1 VNTDIRY
8 LQQLETDFEHVAAQ
22 ERRRAAS
29 RKPSGRGGRG
39 SRPPRRPARSDRRWP
54 SIAAAVVTLLIVAG
68 SIGFLSQADMSSD
81 DSGMSA
87 AMPSAAEAPADD
99 RVVPGAEAVPPNTG
113 PAFGQALTDGNSGA
127 VDAEGARG
135 LAPQYSTGDTKAPAG
150 IGTTPQTQG
159 DLSKIIRD
167 GRIEVV
173 VPTGE
178 FAKNVTAVTRIA
190 GTNGGFVLTSSTQ
203 NGQAGQFTL
212 RIPAKRFDRAMDQ
225 LRALGTVKADAVT
238 GDDVTAEFVDL
249 QARLGIL
256 TDRRDLLRDLQSE
269 ATSSSEILR
278 FATLIDQVQLEIENI
293 QGQLNFIRDQVAEGT
308 IKVSLREQGAP
319 EAEEQQPTDVD
330 KPSLGTAFNLALQ
343 GFLRVLGA
351 VVVGLGYLI
360 PIGVIALI
368 AWFVVRLVRRRDREA
383 S

>member
-8 LQQLETDFEHVAAQ
+8 LQQLETDFEHVAAR
-22 ERRRAAS
+22 ERRRAARES
-29 RKPSGRGGRG
+29 SGRGGRA

-68 SIGFLSQADMSSD
+68 SIGFLSQVGTSSD
-81 DSGMSA
+81 DSGGSA
-87 AMPSAAEAPADD
+87 AMPSVADAPDD
-99 RVVPGAEAVPPNTG
+99 RAVPGLMQPAPN
-113 PAFGQALTDGNSGA
+113 
-127 VDAEGARG
+127 
-135 LAPQYSTGDTKAPAG
+135 APQRSALHADTDATADEQGGTPGVQDTTGDTKAPAG

-167 GRIEVV
+167 GRIEVI
-173 VPTGE
+173 VPSGE
-178 FAKNVTAVTRIA
+178 FARNVTAVTRIA

-238 GDDVTAEFVDL
+238 GDDVTAEFIDL

-293 QGQLNFIRDQVAEGT
+293 QGQLKFIHDQVAEGT
-308 IKVSLREQGAP
+308 IKVSLREIGAP
-319 EAEEQQPTDVD
+319 EAEEQQPSDVD

-368 AWFVVRLVRRRDREA
+368 AWFVVRLVRRRDRGA

>member
-1 VNTDIRY
+1 MNTDIRY

-22 ERRRAAS
+22 ERRRAAA
-29 RKPSGRGGRG
+29 KPSGRGGRG
-39 SRPPRRPARSDRRWP
+39 SRPPRRPTHRDRRWP

-68 SIGFLSQADMSSD
+68 SIGFLSQQADMSSD
-81 DSGMSA
+81 DSGGADALAPAEVPADGPATWQARNPNASA
-87 AMPSAAEAPADD
+87 APAP
-99 RVVPGAEAVPPNTG
+99 
-113 PAFGQALTDGNSGA
+113 GQALTDGDTSAAADEQGGRSL
-127 VDAEGARG
+127 D
-135 LAPQYSTGDTKAPAG
+135 YSVGDTKTPAG
-150 IGTTPQTQG
+150 IGTTPQAQG

-225 LRALGTVKADAVT
+225 LRGLGTVQSDAVT

-308 IKVSLREQGAP
+308 IKVSLRELGAP
-319 EAEEQQPTDVD
+319 EAQEQQPTDVD

>member
-22 ERRRAAS
+22 ERRGAAS

-54 SIAAAVVTLLIVAG
+54 SIAAAVVTFLVVAG
-68 SIGFLSQADMSSD
+68 SIGFLTQQADMSSD
-81 DSGMSA
+81 DSGGVA
-87 AMPSAAEAPADD
+87 AMPTMAPDAPTDGRATREATRPNTAPAL
-99 RVVPGAEAVPPNTG
+99 
-113 PAFGQALTDGNSGA
+113 GQALTDGANGFDSAVVDESGA
-127 VDAEGARG
+127 AHDAA
-135 LAPQYSTGDTKAPAG
+135 DTKTPAR
-150 IGTTPQTQG
+150 IGATPQAQG

-167 GRIEVV
+167 GRIEVI
-173 VPTGE
+173 VPTGA

-238 GDDVTAEFVDL
+238 GDDVTAEFIDL

-256 TDRRDLLRDLQSE
+256 TDRRDLLRDLQSK

-293 QGQLNFIRDQVAEGT
+293 QGQLKFIHDQVAEGT
-308 IKVSLREQGAP
+308 IKVSLRELGAP
-319 EAEEQQPTDVD
+319 EAEQQQPTDVD

>member
-8 LQQLETDFEHVAAQ
+8 LQQLEIDFEHVAAQ

-54 SIAAAVVTLLIVAG
+54 SIAAAIVVVLIVAG
-68 SIGFLSQADMSSD
+68 SIGFLSQQIDTSSD
-81 DSGMSA
+81 DSGGSA
-87 AMPSAAEAPADD
+87 AMPSATNADAAPARD
-99 RVVPGAEAVPPNTG
+99 RAAPGAAQPNTN
-113 PAFGQALTDGNSGA
+113 PAFGALTGDTSATDEQVGTPG
-127 VDAEGARG
+127 V
-135 LAPQYSTGDTKAPAG
+135 QYTTGDTKAPAE

-167 GRIEVV
+167 GRIEVI

-238 GDDVTAEFVDL
+238 GDDVTAEFIDL

-278 FATLIDQVQLEIENI
+278 FATLIDQVQLEIENV
-293 QGQLNFIRDQVAEGT
+293 QGQLKFIHDQVAEGT
-308 IKVSLREQGAP
+308 IKVSLRELGAP

-368 AWFVVRLVRRRDREA
+368 AWFVLRLVRRRDREA

>member
-1 VNTDIRY
+1 M
-8 LQQLETDFEHVAAQ
+8 
-22 ERRRAAS
+22 
-29 RKPSGRGGRG
+29 
-39 SRPPRRPARSDRRWP
+39 
-54 SIAAAVVTLLIVAG
+54 VTLLIVAG
-68 SIGFLSQADMSSD
+68 SIGFLSQANMTSSD
-81 DSGMSA
+81 SGGSA
-87 AMPSAAEAPADD
+87 AMPSVAEAPDD

-113 PAFGQALTDGNSGA
+113 PALGQALTDSNSGP
-127 VDAEGARG
+127 VDAERAQG

-167 GRIEVV
+167 GRIEVI

-238 GDDVTAEFVDL
+238 GDDVTAEFIDL

-256 TDRRDLLRDLQSE
+256 TDRRELLRDLQSK

-293 QGQLNFIRDQVAEGT
+293 QGQLKFIHDQVAEGT
-308 IKVSLREQGAP
+308 IKVSLREIGAP

>member
-1 VNTDIRY
+1 MNTDIRY

-29 RKPSGRGGRG
+29 KTSGRGGRG

-68 SIGFLSQADMSSD
+68 SIGFLSQANMTSSD
-81 DSGMSA
+81 SGGSA
-87 AMPSAAEAPADD
+87 AMPSTAEAPL
-99 RVVPGAEAVPPNTG
+99 NG
-113 PAFGQALTDGNSGA
+113 PATWQARNPNPSAAPARSQALTDGSTDA
-127 VDAEGARG
+127 DFAAEGAPG
-135 LAPQYSTGDTKAPAG
+135 AADAGDTKAPPG

-167 GRIEVV
+167 GRIEVI

-256 TDRRDLLRDLQSE
+256 TDRRDLLRDLQSK

-293 QGQLNFIRDQVAEGT
+293 QGQLKFIHDQVAEGT
-308 IKVSLREQGAP
+308 IKVSLRELGAP
-319 EAEEQQPTDVD
+319 EAEEQQPTDVN
-330 KPSLGTAFNLALQ
+330 KPSLGNAFNLALQ

>member
-22 ERRRAAS
+22 ERRRTAAE
-29 RKPSGRGGRG
+29 PSGRGGRG
-39 SRPPRRPARSDRRWP
+39 SRPRRRPSRSDRRWP

-68 SIGFLSQADMSSD
+68 SIGFLSQQADMSSG
-81 DSGMSA
+81 DSGGSA
-87 AMPSAAEAPADD
+87 ASGSPAEAPDD
-99 RVVPGAEAVPPNTG
+99 RSVPGALQPNT
-113 PAFGQALTDGNSGA
+113 N
-127 VDAEGARG
+127 GARDG
-135 LAPQYSTGDTKAPAG
+135 LSLNPIQGDTSAEADEQGGAPDAQYTAGDTKASAG
-150 IGTTPQTQG
+150 IGTTPQSQG

-225 LRALGTVKADAVT
+225 LRSLGTVQADAVT

-256 TDRRDLLRDLQSE
+256 ADRRDLLRDLQSE

-308 IKVSLREQGAP
+308 IKVSLREIGAP
-319 EAEEQQPTDVD
+319 EAAEQQPTDID

-368 AWFVVRLVRRRDREA
+368 AWFVVRLVRRRDHEA

>member
-1 VNTDIRY
+1 MNTDIRY
-8 LQQLETDFEHVAAQ
+8 LQQLETDFEHVAAR
-22 ERRRAAS
+22 ERRRTAAE
-29 RKPSGRGGRG
+29 PSGRGGRG
-39 SRPPRRPARSDRRWP
+39 SRPPRRPTHRDRRWP
-54 SIAAAVVTLLIVAG
+54 SIGAAVVTLLIVAG

-81 DSGMSA
+81 DSGGADALAPAEVPADGPATWQARNPNASA
-87 AMPSAAEAPADD
+87 APAP
-99 RVVPGAEAVPPNTG
+99 
-113 PAFGQALTDGNSGA
+113 GQALT
-127 VDAEGARG
+127 EGDTSAAADEQAGR
-135 LAPQYSTGDTKAPAG
+135 SEFSVGDTKTPAG

-173 VPTGE
+173 VPTGD
-178 FAKNVTAVTRIA
+178 FAKNVTAETRIA

-225 LRALGTVKADAVT
+225 LRGLGTVQSDAVT

-278 FATLIDQVQLEIENI
+278 FATLIDHVQLEIENI

-308 IKVSLREQGAP
+308 IKVSLRELGAP
-319 EAEEQQPTDVD
+319 EATEQQPTDVD

>member
-1 VNTDIRY
+1 MNTDIRY

-22 ERRRAAS
+22 ERRRAAG

-39 SRPPRRPARSDRRWP
+39 SRPPRRARSDRRWP
-54 SIAAAVVTLLIVAG
+54 SIAAAVVTFLVVAG
-68 SIGFLSQADMSSD
+68 SIGFLTQQADMSSD

-99 RVVPGAEAVPPNTG
+99 RAAREATQPNTA
-113 PAFGQALTDGNSGA
+113 PALGAALTDGNSGA
-127 VDAEGARG
+127 TGHEQAPGP
-135 LAPQYSTGDTKAPAG
+135 APQYTTGDTKAPAG

-238 GDDVTAEFVDL
+238 GDDVTAEFIDL

-256 TDRRDLLRDLQSE
+256 TDRRDLLRDLQSK

-293 QGQLNFIRDQVAEGT
+293 QGQLRFIHDQVAEGT
-308 IKVSLREQGAP
+308 IKVSLRELGAP

>member
-22 ERRRAAS
+22 ERRGAAS

-54 SIAAAVVTLLIVAG
+54 SIAAAVVTFLVVAG
-68 SIGFLSQADMSSD
+68 SIGFLTQQADMSSD
-81 DSGMSA
+81 DSGGVA
-87 AMPSAAEAPADD
+87 AMPTMAPDAPTREATRPNTAPAL
-99 RVVPGAEAVPPNTG
+99 
-113 PAFGQALTDGNSGA
+113 GQALTDGANGFDSAVVDESGA
-127 VDAEGARG
+127 AHDAA
-135 LAPQYSTGDTKAPAG
+135 DTKTPAG
-150 IGTTPQTQG
+150 IGATPQAQG

-167 GRIEVV
+167 GRIEVI
-173 VPTGE
+173 VPTGA

-238 GDDVTAEFVDL
+238 GDDVTAEFIDL

-256 TDRRDLLRDLQSE
+256 TDRRDLLRDLQSK

-293 QGQLNFIRDQVAEGT
+293 QGQLKFIHDQVAEGT
-308 IKVSLREQGAP
+308 IKVSLRELGAP
-319 EAEEQQPTDVD
+319 EAEQQQPTDVD

>member
-1 VNTDIRY
+1 MVALNRGTDAVTDE
-8 LQQLETDFEHVAAQ
+8 QGGADFEQAA
-22 ERRRAAS
+22 
-29 RKPSGRGGRG
+29 
-39 SRPPRRPARSDRRWP
+39 
-54 SIAAAVVTLLIVAG
+54 
-68 SIGFLSQADMSSD
+68 
-81 DSGMSA
+81 
-87 AMPSAAEAPADD
+87 
-99 RVVPGAEAVPPNTG
+99 
-113 PAFGQALTDGNSGA
+113 
-127 VDAEGARG
+127 
-135 LAPQYSTGDTKAPAG
+135 TGDTKAPAG
-150 IGTTPQTQG
+150 IGTTPQAQG

-173 VPTGE
+173 VPTGD

-238 GDDVTAEFVDL
+238 GDDVTAEFIDL

-256 TDRRDLLRDLQSE
+256 TDRRDLLRDLQSK

-293 QGQLNFIRDQVAEGT
+293 QGQLKFIHDQVAEGT
-308 IKVSLREQGAP
+308 IKVSLRELGAP

>member
-1 VNTDIRY
+1 MNTDIRY

-22 ERRRAAS
+22 ERRRATS
-29 RKPSGRGGRG
+29 RKTSGRGGRG
-39 SRPPRRPARSDRRWP
+39 SRPRRRPVRSDRRWP

-68 SIGFLSQADMSSD
+68 SIGFLSQANMSSS
-81 DSGMSA
+81 DSGGSA
-87 AMPSAAEAPADD
+87 AMPSFAEAPDD
-99 RVVPGAEAVPPNTG
+99 RGVPGPEAVPPNSG
-113 PAFGQALTDGNSGA
+113 PALGQALTDGNSGA

-135 LAPQYSTGDTKAPAG
+135 LAPQYSNAKAPAG

-238 GDDVTAEFVDL
+238 AFHALHSWRVRSGGVL
-249 QARLGIL
+249 LG
-256 TDRRDLLRDLQSE
+256 S
-269 ATSSSEILR
+269 
-278 FATLIDQVQLEIENI
+278 
-293 QGQLNFIRDQVAEGT
+293 
-308 IKVSLREQGAP
+308 
-319 EAEEQQPTDVD
+319 
-330 KPSLGTAFNLALQ
+330 
-343 GFLRVLGA
+343 
-351 VVVGLGYLI
+351 
-360 PIGVIALI
+360 
-368 AWFVVRLVRRRDREA
+368 
-383 S
+383 

>member
-1 VNTDIRY
+1 MAGAKPQRITG
-8 LQQLETDFEHVAAQ
+8 
-22 ERRRAAS
+22 AAS
-29 RKPSGRGGRG
+29 
-39 SRPPRRPARSDRRWP
+39 
-54 SIAAAVVTLLIVAG
+54 
-68 SIGFLSQADMSSD
+68 
-81 DSGMSA
+81 
-87 AMPSAAEAPADD
+87 
-99 RVVPGAEAVPPNTG
+99 
-113 PAFGQALTDGNSGA
+113 GQALTDGDTSAAADEQGGRSL
-127 VDAEGARG
+127 D
-135 LAPQYSTGDTKAPAG
+135 YSAGDTKTPAG

-225 LRALGTVKADAVT
+225 LRALGTVQADAVT

-308 IKVSLREQGAP
+308 IKVSLREIGAP
-319 EAEEQQPTDVD
+319 EAA
-330 KPSLGTAFNLALQ
+330 GTAAHRRRQ
-343 GFLRVLGA
+343 AQPGHRVQPRVAGIPAGA
-351 VVVGLGYLI
+351 RRGRRWPGL
-360 PIGVIALI
+360 PDPD
-368 AWFVVRLVRRRDREA
+368 RRDRPDRVVRGQAGAASRSRSQLSARNRSAAIEA
-383 S
+383 IVASSP

>member
-1 VNTDIRY
+1 MNTDIRY

-22 ERRRAAS
+22 ERRRVA
-29 RKPSGRGGRG
+29 RDRSGRGGRG
-39 SRPPRRPARSDRRWP
+39 SRPPRRPTRDRRWP

-68 SIGFLSQADMSSD
+68 SIGFLSQQVDTSSD
-81 DSGMSA
+81 DSGGSA
-87 AMPSAAEAPADD
+87 AMPSVAEAPDD
-99 RVVPGAEAVPPNTG
+99 RAVPGLMQPNPNRSERLALDPITDSAADAQG
-113 PAFGQALTDGNSGA
+113 GADFEQAA
-127 VDAEGARG
+127 
-135 LAPQYSTGDTKAPAG
+135 TGDTKAPAG

-212 RIPAKRFDRAMDQ
+212 RIQAKRFDRAMDQ
-225 LRALGTVKADAVT
+225 LRGLGTVKADAVT

-256 TDRRDLLRDLQSE
+256 TDRRDLLRDLQSK

-293 QGQLNFIRDQVAEGT
+293 QGQLNFIHDQVAEGT
-308 IKVSLREQGAP
+308 IKVSLRELGAP

-368 AWFVVRLVRRRDREA
+368 AWFMVRLVRRRDREA

>member
-22 ERRRAAS
+22 ERRRVA
-29 RKPSGRGGRG
+29 RDRSGRGGRG
-39 SRPPRRPARSDRRWP
+39 SRPPRRPTRDRRWP

-68 SIGFLSQADMSSD
+68 SIGFLSQQVDMSSD
-81 DSGMSA
+81 ESGGSA
-87 AMPSAAEAPADD
+87 AMPSVAEAPDD
-99 RVVPGAEAVPPNTG
+99 RAVPGLMEPGPNA
-113 PAFGQALTDGNSGA
+113 PNRFALNPGTDSTADEQDGNLGA
-127 VDAEGARG
+127 
-135 LAPQYSTGDTKAPAG
+135 QYTTGDTKAPAG

-167 GRIEVV
+167 GRIEVI

-225 LRALGTVKADAVT
+225 LRGLGTVKADAVT

-256 TDRRDLLRDLQSE
+256 TDRRDLLRDLQSK

-293 QGQLNFIRDQVAEGT
+293 QGQLKFIHDQVAEGT
-308 IKVSLREQGAP
+308 IKVSLRELGAP

-360 PIGVIALI
+360 PIGVIVLI

>member
-39 SRPPRRPARSDRRWP
+39 SRPPRRPTRSDRRWP

-68 SIGFLSQADMSSD
+68 SIGFLSQQVDTSSGDSSGAD
-81 DSGMSA
+81 A
-87 AMPSAAEAPADD
+87 LAPAE
-99 RVVPGAEAVPPNTG
+99 VPGNG
-113 PAFGQALTDGNSGA
+113 PATWQSRSTNRDGERLALDPITDTGA
-127 VDAEGARG
+127 DEQGGTPGVH
-135 LAPQYSTGDTKAPAG
+135 YTTGDTKAPVG

-167 GRIEVV
+167 GRIEVI

-225 LRALGTVKADAVT
+225 LRRLGTVQSDAVT

-308 IKVSLREQGAP
+308 IKVSLRELGAP

-368 AWFVVRLVRRRDREA
+368 VWFVVRLVRRRDREA

>member
-1 VNTDIRY
+1 MNTDIRY

-22 ERRRAAS
+22 ERRRSAA
-29 RKPSGRGGRG
+29 KPSGRGGRG
-39 SRPPRRPARSDRRWP
+39 SRPRRPARSDRRWP
-54 SIAAAVVTLLIVAG
+54 SIAASVVVVLIVAG
-68 SIGFLSQADMSSD
+68 SIGFLSQQADMSSD
-81 DSGMSA
+81 DSGGADA
-87 AMPSAAEAPADD
+87 AAPTGVPEDGPATWQARNPNASPAPA
-99 RVVPGAEAVPPNTG
+99 P
-113 PAFGQALTDGNSGA
+113 GQALTDGGTSAAADEQGGRSL
-127 VDAEGARG
+127 E
-135 LAPQYSTGDTKAPAG
+135 YSVGDTKTPAG

-167 GRIEVV
+167 GRIDVV
-173 VPTGE
+173 VPTGD

-225 LRALGTVKADAVT
+225 LRGLGTVQSDAVT
-238 GDDVTAEFVDL
+238 GDDVTAEYVDL

-308 IKVSLREQGAP
+308 IKVSLRELGAP
-319 EAEEQQPTDVD
+319 EAQEQQPTDVD
-330 KPSLGTAFNLALQ
+330 KPSLSTAFNLALQ

-368 AWFVVRLVRRRDREA
+368 AWFVVRLVRRRDHEA

>member
-8 LQQLETDFEHVAAQ
+8 LQQLETDFEHVAAR
-22 ERRRAAS
+22 ERRRAAAS
-29 RKPSGRGGRG
+29 RTSGRGGRG
-39 SRPPRRPARSDRRWP
+39 SRPPRRPARRDRRWP

-68 SIGFLSQADMSSD
+68 SIGFLSQVGTSSD
-81 DSGMSA
+81 DSGSSA
-87 AMPSAAEAPADD
+87 AMPSAADAPDDQAAPGAMQPRPNGPERLALDPITDAAAGEQAPA
-99 RVVPGAEAVPPNTG
+99 
-113 PAFGQALTDGNSGA
+113 PAPRYT
-127 VDAEGARG
+127 
-135 LAPQYSTGDTKAPAG
+135 TGDTKPPAG

-167 GRIEVV
+167 GRIEVI

-293 QGQLNFIRDQVAEGT
+293 QGQLKFIHDQVAEGT
-308 IKVSLREQGAP
+308 IKVSLRELGAP